1 MNRATHT
8 PGPWKYD
15 GSSDPLPHD
24 KCCSAERIAAGGVT
38 IAEVA
43 TCEDDTCPGV
53 SEGWANARLIAAA
66 PELLAACRELLE
78 WTRDE
83 YQSEVNEDALGP
95 VWRAARAAIAKATPS
110 AAT

>member
-1 MNRATHT
+1 MIATHT

-24 KCCSAERIAAGGVT
+24 YACSTERIAAGGVT

-53 SEGWANARLIAAA
+53 GEGWANARLIAAA
-66 PELLAACRELLE
+66 PELLAALASMLGVAEMDCMDVKSNE
-78 WTRDE
+78 WR
-83 YQSEVNEDALGP
+83 SRMVDAG
-95 VWRAARAAIAKATPS
+95 AALAKAKNRGDR
-110 AAT
+110 